1 VKNLTTI
8 ALLFFG
14 ITLHAQT
21 VINGRVIDANSG
33 EPLPY
38 VAIRGLNV
46 QLGAVTDFDGYYT
59 ISTDKIVD
67 SIVASYMGYTVS
79 KKSVT
84 QNKTQT
90 INFSLAEQ
98 ASSLKEFVVRPG
110 GINPALIIMK
120 RAQKRKKNYNP
131 EKIEFYQYQ
140 GYSKVQLAVDNV
152 TDKFKKRKIFKA
164 MEPLFDSI
172 SSFSDTSSK
181 KVLPV
186 FISETIS
193 DYYFRKFPRRT
204 KEVIKATKI
213 QGVGVGDESYV
224 SQILGSTFQ
233 QYNFYENNLYILDK
247 DFISP
252 LSITANTYYYFTL
265 KDSVVIDG
273 KSCYQI
279 RVDPKNPIDLVF
291 SGTIWIETKS
301 YALKQLNLE
310 ITDKANINFI
320 EKLKIQQE
328 FTEVEPTYWL
338 PKKTRVLI
346 DIAELTD
353 NTLGMIGLYYNSAKN
368 ISVNN
373 VQELPFYEDKISVE
387 ENSFDRSDNFWDTA
401 RHERISADDKKVYL
415 MVDSLKNQP
424 LIKSYID
431 IVEIAVE
438 GHIPKNKV
446 DLGPWYYLLG
456 YNSLEGLRSRIG
468 FRTSP
473 KFHEDF
479 QFRCYGAYGIKDQ
492 KFKYGLFSDYVFS
505 RSKWSKIGAS
515 VKKDVELI
523 GLTNENNGTSALY
536 DAFAMF
542 GTNQLNRSFAKSIWF
557 EKELVKGYTQLI
569 EFRHKTFEFEPVSS
583 FKFGYYNTPNDSL
596 SIKSNYDI
604 TSVRLK
610 GRLSHKEQFIYRR
623 NNRYSMGNLKAPV
636 LSIDYMHS
644 FSNLIGGDFEFDKIG
659 IELWQFNSLGNFGTF
674 EYTIKAFQ
682 TFGQAPYPSL
692 FIMRGNQSYFSNRQ
706 SYNLMDFFEF
716 AADRYVSFDYEHQF
730 NGLIMN
736 RIPLAKKLK
745 WRSFINAKGVYGKM
759 SEKNKLLMP
768 LNNISITNPNFFTNR
783 KPYVELGYGIENIFR
798 FVRVD
803 FIHRITYLD
812 KTKHPNAK
820 PFGVKFNA
828 VLRF

>member
-1 VKNLTTI
+1 MKNLATI
-8 ALLFFG
+8 ALLIIG
-14 ITLHAQT
+14 ISVHGQT
-21 VINGRVIDANSG
+21 TITGRVIDASSG
-33 EPLPY
+33 DPLPY
-38 VAIRGLNV
+38 VAIRGIGV
-46 QLGAVTDFDGYYT
+46 QLGAVTDFDGYYK
-59 ISTDKIVD
+59 ISTELEVD
-67 SIVASYMGYTVS
+67 SLVASYMGYQS
-79 KKSVT
+79 AKKAVLKVKS
-84 QNKTQT
+84 QS
-90 INFSLAEQ
+90 INFSLMEQ
-98 ASSLKEFVVRPG
+98 ASSLQEFVVRPG
-110 GINPALIIMK
+110 GINPALVIMK
-120 RAQKRKKNYNP
+120 RAQKRKKKYNP

-140 GYSKVQLAVDNV
+140 SYSKVQLAVDNV
-152 TDKFKKRKIFKA
+152 TDKFKKRKIFTA

-181 KVLPV
+181 KILPV

-252 LSITANTYYYFTL
+252 LSVTANSYYYFTL

-291 SGTIWIETKS
+291 SGTIWIETNS

-373 VQELPFYEDKISVE
+373 VHELPFYEEKISVADS
-387 ENSFDRSDNFWDTA
+387 SFERSDEFWDTA
-401 RHERISADDKKVYL
+401 RHERISANDKKVYL

-456 YNSLEGLRSRIG
+456 YNSLEGIRTRIG

-473 KFHEDF
+473 KFHNDF
-479 QFRCYGAYGIKDQ
+479 QFRCYGAYGLGDK
-492 KFKYGLFSDYVFS
+492 KFKYGIFSDYVFS
-505 RSKWSKIGAS
+505 RSKWSKVGAF
-515 VKKDVELI
+515 VKEDVELI
-523 GLTNENNGTSALY
+523 GLTDENNGTSAIY
-536 DAFAMF
+536 DAFAML
-542 GTNQLNRSFAKSIWF
+542 GTNQLNRSFTKSVWF
-557 EKELVKGYTQLI
+557 EKELTKGYTQLVD
-569 EFRHKTFEFEPVSS
+569 FRHKSFVFDPVDD
-583 FKFGYYNTPNDSL
+583 FKFGYYSIQNDTTS
-596 SIKSNYDI
+596 SVRSNFDI
-604 TSVRLK
+604 TSIRLK

-636 LSIDYMHS
+636 LSVDYTHS
-644 FSNLIGGDFEFDKIG
+644 FNSLLGGDFKFDKVG
-659 IELWQFNSLGNFGTF
+659 VELWQFNSLGNFGTF
-674 EYTIKAFQ
+674 EYTLKAYQ

-692 FIMRGNQSYFSNRQ
+692 FIMRGNQSFFSNRQ

-736 RIPLAKKLK
+736 RIPFAKKLK
-745 WRSFINAKGVYGKM
+745 WRSFINAKGVYGTM
-759 SEKNKLLMP
+759 SDKNKALMP
-768 LNNISITNPNFFTNR
+768 LNNTSITNPNFFVNR
-783 KPYVELGYGIENIFR
+783 KPYMELGYGIENIFR

-803 FIHRITYLD
+803 FIHRLTYLED
-812 KTKHPNAK
+812 HPNAK